1 MSNTEKKNP
10 NDVLA
15 VADALK
21 AQGMALINIDINGS
35 DFKRSLS
42 YKDLGLS
49 KDVEREL
56 ATLGRK
62 AVLGKEYPLQLR
74 KNKEQVYTYMDKMG
88 VRFGSFGTWAV
99 PLDIYNEVHVQLKA
113 KQDERNIIKDALV
126 QNYQQELDK
135 FADAAEALRPGFGEI
150 VRKNAFDKDHI
161 IEQISMNISAQEDI
175 MGGIA
180 TGAVQGLG
188 RIAREYEQSIL
199 KAAKKANTRPVIT
212 RFTRSKLQEMEEY
225 CMRFMFLTSVL
236 NDASV
241 LIKKTIAELPAT
253 VVKGESYL
261 DETSK
266 VLTALKLLQTA
277 DELEGV
283 VSVPV
288 NDSTVVFDDYLDSE
302 SESEL
307 QGSNSSPITNAIES
321 KVQETDAYESI
332 SESPISE
339 PSAEP
344 ASVLDLLGDVGDDDD
359 YYCN

>member
-1 MSNTEKKNP
+1 
-10 NDVLA
+10 
-15 VADALK
+15 
-21 AQGMALINIDINGS
+21 
-35 DFKRSLS
+35 
-42 YKDLGLS
+42 
-49 KDVEREL
+49 
-56 ATLGRK
+56 
-62 AVLGKEYPLQLR
+62 
-74 KNKEQVYTYMDKMG
+74 
-88 VRFGSFGTWAV
+88 
-99 PLDIYNEVHVQLKA
+99 
-113 KQDERNIIKDALV
+113 
-126 QNYQQELDK
+126 
-135 FADAAEALRPGFGEI
+135 
-150 VRKNAFDKDHI
+150 
-161 IEQISMNISAQEDI
+161 

-199 KAAKKANTRPVIT
+199 KAAKKANARPVIT

-266 VLTALKLLQTA
+266 VLTTLKLLQTA

-283 VSVPV
+283 VSAPV

-307 QGSNSSPITNAIES
+307 QGSNSSSISNAIEGE
-321 KVQETDAYESI
+321 VLETDANESI
-332 SESPISE
+332 SESPILE
-339 PSAEP
+339 PVAEP
-344 ASVLDLLGDVGDDDD
+344 ASVLDLLDDVGDDDD